1 MPLVLTL
8 HRISIKPV
16 QLTNFENRISRRVAA
31 GGSTSVTAAYPL
43 PGFLP
48 VLHASLGN
56 TLLPQRLRS
65 VGFRHPRLS
74 AQPNHRDSVLKMLV
88 KTTTPDQ

>member
-1 MPLVLTL
+1 MLRLALVG
-8 HRISIKPV
+8 PV
-16 QLTNFENRISRRVAA
+16 AGTTSFDGLVTKVAKLGFDA
-31 GGSTSVTAAYPL
+31 TDLRKRFAWQHAVTAAPS
-43 PGFLP
+43 
-48 VLHASLGN
+48 V
-56 TLLPQRLRS
+56 